1 MYVITMWYGR
11 LIALEKTFINVL
23 ARHILL
29 LAHGQFG
36 GSYYRLNIKLPLF
49 HINSWKNPSKCDC
62 DTCNACCDRITVCR
76 YVYNVPTA

>member
-1 MYVITMWYGR
+1 MYVIMMWYGR

-36 GSYYRLNIKLPLF
+36 GRKLIQIKYKAHFILTPGKILQSVTVTRVMLVIGLLF
-49 HINSWKNPSKCDC
+49 ADMF
-62 DTCNACCDRITVCR
+62 T
-76 YVYNVPTA
+76 